1 MKIAAI
7 AGSLRNGSY
16 NKMLLY
22 NAVSFL
28 DGHLVDVIDLKK
40 LALPIYD
47 ADVQADG
54 FPENVL
60 ELIMRI
66 KDSDALVIATPE
78 YNHGIPGGLKN
89 AIDWASRS
97 PEKPLNNKTAFIIG
111 ASTGGFGAIRGI
123 YALRQTLLIFNIL
136 TLPQTVMIS
145 FAEKAF
151 DENRKLKDEKTL
163 AQLKAG
169 CDELV
174 RITNS
179 LKR

>member
-7 AGSLRNGSY
+7 AGSLRKDSFNR
-16 NKMLLY
+16 KLLN

-28 DGHLVDVIDLKK
+28 DSHTVDVIDLKS
-40 LALPIYD
+40 LALPVYD
-47 ADVQADG
+47 ADVQASG
-54 FPENVL
+54 FPENVADFA
-60 ELIMRI
+60 IRI
-66 KDSDALVIATPE
+66 KNSDALIIATPE

-97 PEKPLNNKTAFIIG
+97 PEKPLNNKTAFMMG

-123 YALRQTLLIFNIL
+123 YALRQTLLFFNIIV
-136 TLPQTVMIS
+136 LPQAVMVS

-151 DENRKLKDEKTL
+151 DENGKLKDEKIL
-163 AQLKAG
+163 AQLEAG
-169 CDELV
+169 CQELI
-174 RITNS
+174 RITQA